1 MVLRHYFLS
10 VLRFFPAGTIPSKLC
25 AYTDLHVALTGKTN
39 EGSLKFFEKIIAV
52 SEIEEHSIEK
62 YFDLVPEGL
71 NLFCCF
77 VRTFSHTTVAR
88 SHVMFNAMLKPR
100 LCYSQILSFVR
111 ISGD

>member
-1 MVLRHYFLS
+1 VVLRHYFLS
-10 VLRFFPAGTIPSKLC
+10 VLRFSPAGIIPSKLC

-39 EGSLKFFEKIIAV
+39 EGSLKFFEKNIAV

-62 YFDLVPEGL
+62 Y
-71 NLFCCF
+71 
-77 VRTFSHTTVAR
+77 TFSHTTVAR